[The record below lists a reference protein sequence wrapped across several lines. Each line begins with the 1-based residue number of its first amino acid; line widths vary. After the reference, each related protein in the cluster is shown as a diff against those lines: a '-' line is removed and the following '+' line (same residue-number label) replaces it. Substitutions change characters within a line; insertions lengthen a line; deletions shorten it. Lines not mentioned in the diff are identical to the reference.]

1 MAAQFPGLLPRY
13 VSRWMQSSSLS
24 HGEDDPEGAK
34 AGDYAIARVD
44 SFLERVRASSD
55 PTLLLFDL
63 PP

>member
-13 VSRWMQSSSLS
+13 VSRWMQSSS
-24 HGEDDPEGAK
+24 HGEDDPEGDK
-34 AGDYAIARVD
+34 AVNYAIARVD